1 MPHLKLWPHMQNM
14 RKGFLHTHSSEGLET
29 KPSSPP
35 FIPVSASPTT
45 PSHPLSSLPLPRSG
59 ESMGKGTL
67 CAERLGGHPARNC
80 SRAVCSALRLLVFR
94 QRGGRFEH
102 PVPLELMRQAANIL
116 ISMSQLFKNNSW
128 NFSKLQSVEMK
139 AAKQWHNNQ
148 EYLLAKTR
156 FATATISELFED
168 A

>member
-14 RKGFLHTHSSEGLET
+14 RKGFLHIHSSKSLET

-45 PSHPLSSLPLPRSG
+45 PSHPLSSLPLPRAG
-59 ESMGKGTL
+59 ESMGKGML

-116 ISMSQLFKNNSW
+116 ISMSQLFKNNSR

-139 AAKQWHNNQ
+139 AAKQ
-148 EYLLAKTR
+148 
-156 FATATISELFED
+156 
-168 A
+168 